1 MAIAF
6 PIKNYHLESGSAL
19 DRARLVKFMQR
30 AYRDLGAI
38 SSGAHLA
45 DTVQRHFSSH
55 SQLWWLIS
63 NQPATVPVGLPGTNR
78 PEPVGC
84 LWQGEAVDQRTG
96 VKQAYVFLLYVA
108 PDHRH
113 QGLGMAM
120 MKHAQQWAKQ
130 QGYSQIGLQVF
141 EDNVSALNLY
151 QKLGYRTQARWLS
164 LEI

>member
-1 MAIAF
+1 MAISF
-6 PIKNYHLESGSAL
+6 PIKNYRLEAGSAL

-38 SSGAHLA
+38 NPGAHLA

-55 SQLWWLIS
+55 SPLWWLIS
-63 NQPATVPVGLPGTNR
+63 DRPSPMSQGLPGTNR

-96 VKQAYVFLLYVA
+96 LKQAYVFLLYVA
-108 PDHRH
+108 PEHRH
-113 QGLGMAM
+113 QGLGRAM
-120 MKHAQQWAKQ
+120 MEHAQQWAKQ

-141 EDNVSALNLY
+141 DDNAAALSLY
-151 QKLGYRTQARWLS
+151 QKLGYRSQARWLS

>member
-1 MAIAF
+1 MAISL
-6 PIKNYHLESGSAL
+6 PIENYQLEAGSAS

-30 AYRDLGAI
+30 AYGDLGAI
-38 SSGAHLA
+38 NPGAHLA
-45 DTVQRHFSSH
+45 DTVQRHFSAQ

-120 MKHAQQWAKQ
+120 MEHAQQWAKQ
-130 QGYSQIGLQVF
+130 QGYGQIGLQVF